1 MYKRW
6 TAERPRRKLGISSF
20 VYGGVR
26 ADRCGLILVDFI
38 TIIAVWT
45 HLEKRQRI
53 LQLRTQT
60 NKQSLWSQYPA
71 ATGTVVYLFIYLMI
85 YFSPFPHSETFLILV
100 WHRAAPCKDRVLC
113 ELLRLCS
120 FSRGH
125 VHAYVEVALRWQ
137 CSMSD
142 SNVGKDAGSKF
153 KLLLSMCLSWR
164 ARNQKLRL

>member
-1 MYKRW
+1 MNRTEARSIRKAW
-6 TAERPRRKLGISSF
+6 RPRRRLGISSF
-20 VYGGVR
+20 VYGRVR

-71 ATGTVVYLFIYLMI
+71 ATGTVVYLFIYCLFNDLFFTI
-85 YFSPFPHSETFLILV
+85 STYSETFLILV

-113 ELLRLCS
+113 ELLKLCS
-120 FSRGH
+120 FPRAH

-153 KLLLSMCLSWR
+153 KVFYFC
-164 ARNQKLRL
+164 